1 MPLEAHFLVLGNAVN
16 CQMQQSCAI
25 LGEKQKKG
33 VRLVAYWNSRGL
45 RGSSL
50 EESINFTNERYRQ
63 SGLAL
68 LQKIPTP
75 ITPVRMD
82 AEGRTITLAY
92 FEKQSTV
99 DYIGVAQGVPIAFDA
114 KETAGKSLPLQNI
127 HAHQMA
133 FMEEFRRQRGLAFLL
148 VHFSAAD
155 EYYLLPFET
164 LRCYWENAEN
174 GGRKSIPHAAFEKK
188 YSIRQKDGLL
198 HYLEAVSLYLE
209 ESEKRGSEESC

>member
-1 MPLEAHFLVLGNAVN
+1 M
-16 CQMQQSCAI
+16 
-25 LGEKQKKG
+25 
-33 VRLVAYWNSRGL
+33 AYWNSRGL

-82 AEGRTITLAY
+82 AESRTITLAY

-155 EYYLLPFET
+155 EYYLLPFEA
-164 LRCYWENAEN
+164 LKCYWENAKK

>member
-1 MPLEAHFLVLGNAVN
+1 MSH
-16 CQMQQSCAI
+16 
-25 LGEKQKKG
+25 
-33 VRLVAYWNSRGL
+33 WNSRGL
-45 RGSSL
+45 RGSSF

-68 LQKIPTP
+68 FQKIPTP

-82 AEGRTITLAY
+82 QENRTITLAY

-99 DYIGVAQGVPIAFDA
+99 DYIGVAQGIPIAFDA

-133 FMEEFRRQRGLAFLL
+133 FMEEFRAQRGLSFLL
-148 VHFSAAD
+148 VHFSMQD
-155 EYYLLPFET
+155 EYFLLPFET
-164 LRCYWENAEN
+164 LKVYWENVAK
-174 GGRKSIPHAAFEKK
+174 GGRKSIPYEAFEQK
-188 YSIRQKDGLL
+188 YLIRQAGNGIL

-209 ESEKRGSEESC
+209 ETEKETGK